1 MSEPTKRIEA
11 EIDPVSTE
19 VSVPFI
25 TTDFVEKFEE
35 AAGLYQSRYLPACLK
50 LTQPSDWVRM
60 GERFFLQSTGAEKIA
75 IPLGIEWT
83 EVNVKKHDIGGG
95 EYEYEVS
102 GVMTSKF
109 LKRSIW
115 VTGNCDSRDR
125 FLTAQPGWD
134 EGSIRKAGMSNFI
147 TNGVSRISGIR
158 NPTPEMLAKAGIQ
171 PGKVGAVDYSGNK
184 SSEESKQVISEAQG
198 KRLWAIAK
206 GKGVDEAELKKI
218 VARDPWKYG
227 SSKDIQRAHYDAIV
241 KAVEDWK
248 PAQDAPAGER
258 EPGAEG

>member
-1 MSEPTKRIEA
+1 MSEPTRRVEA

-19 VSVPFI
+19 VSLPFI

-60 GERFFLQSTGAEKIA
+60 GERFFLQATGAEKIA

-83 EVNVKKHDIGGG
+83 DVDVHKHDIGGG
-95 EYEYEVS
+95 HYEYEVS

-134 EGSIRKAGMSNFI
+134 EGSIRKAAMSNFI

-158 NPTPEMLAKAGIQ
+158 NPTPEMLGKAGIQ
-171 PGKVGAVDYSGNK
+171 PKKVGSVDYSGSGK
-184 SSEESKQVISEAQG
+184 TPEESRETISEAQA

-218 VARDPWKYG
+218 VAREPWKYG

-248 PAQDAPAGER
+248 PAQETQERQPGE
-258 EPGAEG
+258 EG